1 MDIFFF
7 YITWLGSIL
16 ILLPTTVLVS
26 AVFRRVIHLTD
37 MCLILGGLLGS
48 SLLAHVLKLLISR
61 PRPTV
66 VKDMLVT
73 MPTDFSFPSAHTA
86 QATAFFIALALVTSR
101 GLEAKIGLIVWVL
114 CGLVI
119 VAVGL
124 SRVYLR
130 VHYISD
136 VIAGAAL
143 GLVWVHLLNH
153 LIRAMFSGGGH
164 A

>member
-16 ILLPTTVLVS
+16 VLLPTAVLVS
-26 AVFRRVIHLTD
+26 AVFRRVLHLTD
-37 MCLILGGLLGS
+37 MYLILGGPLGA

-66 VKDMLVT
+66 VEDMLVT

-86 QATAFFIALALVTSR
+86 QATAFFIALALIASR
-101 GLEAKIGLIVWVL
+101 GLEAKTGLFVWVL

-119 VAVGL
+119 AAVGL

-130 VHYISD
+130 VHYLSD

-143 GLVWVHLLNH
+143 GLVWVYVLNWI
-153 LIRAMFSGGGH
+153 IRSMFSGGGH